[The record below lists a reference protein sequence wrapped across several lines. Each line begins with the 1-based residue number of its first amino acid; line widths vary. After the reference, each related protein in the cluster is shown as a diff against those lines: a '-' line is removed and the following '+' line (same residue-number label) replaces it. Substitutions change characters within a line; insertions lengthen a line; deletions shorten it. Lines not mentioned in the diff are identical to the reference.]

1 MSVAKDLYDG
11 LKKIVTIEDR
21 IQQLAESV
29 KGVHARLENHA
40 ERLAR
45 LEGKFELLETSLA
58 SRRRKLAE

>member
-29 KGVHARLENHA
+29 KAVHARLETHA

-45 LEGKFELLETSLA
+45 LEGKFELLETSRA
-58 SRRRKLAE
+58 ARRRKLPE

>member
-29 KGVHARLENHA
+29 KGVHVRLETHA

-45 LEGKFELLETSLA
+45 LEGKVELLETSLA
-58 SRRRKLAE
+58 ARRRKLAE